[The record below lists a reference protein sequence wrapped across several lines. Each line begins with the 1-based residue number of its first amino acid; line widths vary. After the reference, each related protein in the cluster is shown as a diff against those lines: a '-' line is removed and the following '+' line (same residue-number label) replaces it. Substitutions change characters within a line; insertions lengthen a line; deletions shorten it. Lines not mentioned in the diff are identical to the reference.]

1 MTRMHN
7 DEKIYMNP
15 IHLIGTVHRCWV
27 WSWTSISPGN
37 IWYLHWQIK
46 HCYIRMNFINQVRFI
61 VELKCSS
68 GKWLVIFQGTWT
80 RPFNVLYRLGDQFND
95 TLFIRCRLMMYNRNF
110 PGPYICGSDFW
121 IIFGFSVFYSWS
133 VESNG
138 PRKFLMSSI
147 ELVRPPWP
155 TTRSTRKLHLNI

>member
-1 MTRMHN
+1 MHN
-7 DEKIYMNP
+7 DEKKYMNP

-68 GKWLVIFQGTWT
+68 GKWLVSFQGTRT
-80 RPFNVLYRLGDQFND
+80 RPFNVLYRLDDQSND
-95 TLFIRCRLMMYNRNF
+95 TLFISTQLMVYIRNF
-110 PGPYICGSDFW
+110 HGPYIWFVFRGNSIGFLK
-121 IIFGFSVFYSWS
+121 IFSWS

-138 PRKFLMSSI
+138 PRKFLMSPT